1 MEEFNHEER
10 VACRFVMDDCGERAS
25 QTPEKA
31 ENEEMPESDAPML
44 AMMRQNSLLYM
55 IVRGESL
62 VDFKEQIYVAMWYRA
77 AITHAWVWPVCPCP
91 IDCTL
96 M

>member
-1 MEEFNHEER
+1 MPVLINPTEGLEEWKMELI
-10 VACRFVMDDCGERAS
+10 DS
-25 QTPEKA
+25 IILL
-31 ENEEMPESDAPML
+31 L

>member
-1 MEEFNHEER
+1 MVPLKRREWVLMPVLINPTEGLEEWKMELI
-10 VACRFVMDDCGERAS
+10 DS
-25 QTPEKA
+25 IILL
-31 ENEEMPESDAPML
+31 L